1 MQAIDNLTGS
11 VLNGEVKGD
20 QFIVQSGPEF
30 DPAFEVYDMT
40 EVSPVAAALIAD
52 AVEYPT
58 ELDNTFPDGDM
69 EARAG
74 VVEDI
79 EEAAELA
86 RLQKLATEFAVAAVQ
101 YRATIDRTMA
111 AIEQV
116 IADCRKVRN
125 A

>member
-11 VLNGEVKGD
+11 VLNGEVKGN

-52 AVEYPT
+52 ALEFPS
-58 ELDNTFPDGDM
+58 EMDNSFPDGDM
-69 EARAG
+69 EAREA
-74 VVEDI
+74 VAEDI
-79 EEAAELA
+79 EDAQEAA
-86 RLQKLATEFAVAAVQ
+86 RLQALAAEFIVAAVK
-101 YRATIDRTMA
+101 YRAAIDKTMSV
-111 AIEQV
+111 IDEV